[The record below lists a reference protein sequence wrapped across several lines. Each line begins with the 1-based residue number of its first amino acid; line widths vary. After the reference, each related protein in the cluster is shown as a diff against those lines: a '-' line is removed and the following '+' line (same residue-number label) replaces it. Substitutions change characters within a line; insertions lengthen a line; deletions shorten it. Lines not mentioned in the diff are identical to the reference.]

1 MNFYIFAIDKRTTC
15 KYTKFMNTIDIILL
29 LVVLVPG
36 VITGLTKGFVHQI
49 VTLAA
54 LWLGALVSAQ
64 FSAPVASFI
73 QSIVSLPGNTARI
86 VAFVLIF
93 IIAYIVLRILGA
105 LVKKIAKDI
114 AGGGIDKLLGVILGV
129 AKMALIIGLAVLLFD
144 YLNDTLE
151 IVDKK
156 TTADSKA
163 FNCLKEFARVVF
175 PYIKNLVTQGAA

>member
-1 MNFYIFAIDKRTTC
+1 
-15 KYTKFMNTIDIILL
+15 MNTIDIILL

-64 FSAPVASFI
+64 FSTSVASLI
-73 QSIVSLPGNTARI
+73 QNIVSLPGNTARI
-86 VAFVLIF
+86 LAFILIF
-93 IIAYIVLRILGA
+93 IAVYIVLRLVGA
-105 LVKKIAKDI
+105 IIKKIAKDI
-114 AGGGIDKLLGVILGV
+114 AGGGIDKLLGIILGV

-144 YLNDTLE
+144 YLNDSLE

-163 FNCLKEFARVVF
+163 FNCLKEFASVVF
-175 PYIKNLVTQGAA
+175 PYIRNLVTQGAA